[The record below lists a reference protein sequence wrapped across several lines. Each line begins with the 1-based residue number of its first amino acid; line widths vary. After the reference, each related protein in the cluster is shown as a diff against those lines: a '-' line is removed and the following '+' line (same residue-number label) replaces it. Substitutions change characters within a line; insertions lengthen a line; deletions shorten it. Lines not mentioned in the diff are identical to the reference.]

1 MRRKILIVAITLA
14 MITPSVMQDGNCVN
28 AEDDLKP
35 DYNEASVEQIEDMD
49 ENNAVPNGYLPLDYT
64 LNTGGISETN
74 SQQVQLYGYPSAY
87 DARENG
93 GITTVKNQG
102 GYGTCWAFAAINSAE
117 SDAVR
122 DGRVGISEADYSEA
136 QLAYFFYHRQADPLG
151 GTTGDTVTTT
161 ENYLMVGGNN
171 QLTTLA
177 LASWMSPTKESVMP
191 YENVG
196 SYNTSNVTANMAY
209 PANEEHLQ
217 NAYWISISDQDSIKG
232 MIIKYGSVAT
242 SYYSSYYYYYNNG
255 NGYYYYCPT
264 DYVQNH
270 AISIVGWD
278 DSIPAS
284 SFVYTDPSDGTQ
296 YMPSVDG
303 GWLVKNSY
311 GSAWGDNGYFWLSY
325 GDASLTDGKNIC
337 VAYDYESNDNYDNNY
352 QYDGTVGMSWLEY
365 STTSCYTA
373 NVFTSQGRE
382 ELKATGFYTTQPGMS
397 YEVQVYKNLQD
408 GTPNGNAVFSTP
420 ICGTEPYAGYHT
432 VEFPKSV
439 SLNAGET
446 YSIVVKYIS
455 PTVGTSF
462 FIDSN
467 ITFGTITC
475 TSNNQLGQ
483 GYYGWNGS
491 DWKDCSTEHKANIR
505 IKAFTDNYSGAETGE
520 EVTIPIAS
528 ISLNLSQ
535 CNMEIGDNVKLS
547 ATVLPANATENKT
560 ILWNSS
566 NPAVAT
572 VDSTGNVVAYM
583 AGTTM
588 VTATTGNGLCATCM
602 VTVTESTQD
611 YTPTQAFVA
620 RLYNKCLE
628 RQPDEQGLSEWNQRL
643 VSGEQSGAQVGYG
656 FVFSP
661 EYKGKHTTDSD
672 YVEML
677 YRVFLDRASDPS
689 GKESWMR
696 ILYQGASREYVFRG
710 FVESQEYTQICSS
723 YGINRGGYTLT
734 QPRDENLGVTSFVA
748 RLYQQALGREFDV
761 DGMNNWCYQI
771 NSRAM
776 SPEEVAECFIY
787 SQEFE
792 NKHMSDEEYVRT
804 LYHTFLDREADTEG
818 LNNWMGQLQRGTSR
832 REILHGFSRS
842 PEFKK
847 IMAQYGL

>member
-102 GYGTCWAFAAINSAE
+102 GYGTCWTFAAINSAE

-196 SYNTSNVTANMAY
+196 SYNTSNVTENMAY

-242 SYYSSYYYYYNNG
+242 SYYSSYYYYHNNG

-264 DYVQNH
+264 DYAQNH

-475 TSNNQLGQ
+475 TSNNQSGQ

-505 IKAFTDNYSGAETGE
+505 IKAFTDNYSETDSGE
-520 EVTIPIAS
+520 DATVPITG
-528 ISLNLSQ
+528 ISLNQTNVNMKTGETIQLLS
-535 CNMEIGDNVKLS
+535 S
-547 ATVLPANATENKT
+547 VLPTNTTQDKT
-560 ILWNSS
+560 VAWSSS
-566 NPAVAT
+566 NPTVAT
-572 VDSTGNVVAYM
+572 VTSSGNVRACTV
-583 AGTTM
+583 GTTTI
-588 VTATTGNGLCATCM
+588 TATTINGLKATC
-602 VTVTESTQD
+602 TITISDPEPN
-611 YTPTQAFVA
+611 YTKTQAFVA
-620 RLYNKCLE
+620 RLYNKCLG
-628 RQPDEQGLSEWNQRL
+628 RQPEEKGLDEWNQRL
-643 VSGEQSGAQVGYG
+643 VSGEQSGAQVGCG
-656 FVFSP
+656 FVFSQ
-661 EYKGKHTTDSD
+661 EYKNKNTSDSD

-677 YRVFLDRASDPS
+677 YQVFLDRPSDSS
-689 GKESWMR
+689 GKTDWINS
-696 ILYQGASREYVFRG
+696 LQQGMSREYVFRG
-710 FVESQEYTQICSS
+710 FVESQEYMQICSS
-723 YGINRGGYTLT
+723 YGITRGNYPLT
-734 QPRDENLGVTSFVA
+734 QPRDQNYGVTAFVT
-748 RLYQQALGREFDV
+748 RLYRQTLGREPEEAGIND
-761 DGMNNWCYQI
+761 WCNRILTKQ
-771 NSRAM
+771 M
-776 SPEEVAECFIY
+776 SPETVSECFVY

-792 NKHMSDEEYVRT
+792 NKHLSNKEYVVV
-804 LYHTFLDREADTEG
+804 LYHTFLGREPDIAG
-818 LNNWMGQLQRGTSR
+818 LNDWVNRLNSGTSR
-832 REILHGFSRS
+832 SEVLHGFSRS
-842 PEFKK
+842 QEFSQ